1 MKRTLLLSGGMDSLA
16 VAWWLR
22 PSTAITIDYGQLAA
36 SAEIE
41 AAMRICADLSIEH
54 HVLRVDCGGLGSGD
68 MAGRA
73 PDSLAPATDW
83 WPFRNQL
90 ILTLAAMKSI
100 SAGATTLLLGTVRS
114 DAAHQDGTEGFVR
127 AIAEVFELQEGN
139 LTVEAPAISMT
150 TAELVREARVPLA
163 MLSWAHSC
171 HRSPVTCGSCRGC
184 SKYFDVIRELIDGL
198 D

>member
-41 AAMRICADLSIEH
+41 AAMHICADLSIEH
-54 HVLRVDCGGLGSGD
+54 HVICVDCGNLGSGD
-68 MAGRA
+68 MAGLS
-73 PDSLAPATDW
+73 PNSLAPATDW
-83 WPFRNQL
+83 WPYRNQL

-100 SAGATTLLLGTVRS
+100 CSGATTLLLGTVRS
-114 DAAHQDGTEGFVR
+114 DASHQDGTENFVR
-127 AIAEVFELQEGN
+127 AMAAIFKMQEGN

-150 TAELVREARVPLA
+150 TAQLVREAQVPLS

-184 SKYFDVIRELIDGL
+184 SKYFEVMQELTNGL